1 MGLMGLYSKEKSIMY
16 IYNKVMVMK
25 KDTFMIQLCIHYTK
39 AERILRYITA
49 YLENIL
55 YFFKYKKVYLNLSNL

>member
-25 KDTFMIQLCIHYTK
+25 KDTFMIQLCIHYTTG
-39 AERILRYITA
+39 YITA

>member
-25 KDTFMIQLCIHYTK
+25 
-39 AERILRYITA
+39 RYIHDSVVYT
-49 YLENIL
+49 YNRVHNSISRKFSV
-55 YFFKYKKVYLNLSNL
+55 FF

>member
-25 KDTFMIQLCIHYTK
+25 KDTFMIQLCNVYTYNSRK
-39 AERILRYITA
+39 NFKVHNSISRKYSVFFYI
-49 YLENIL
+49 
-55 YFFKYKKVYLNLSNL
+55 